1 MKGKLGPCPNIVDA
15 FWSTKWTG
23 AGECLTVNSY
33 ERWVPASWHLRLSFL
48 LSFCFVLFFK
58 TTVLQSW
65 LFIRFL
71 GTALWIVTLLD
82 ICLCPKFF
90 FKILYSHEQLLSPS
104 LPRAVCRSPAQ
115 NMFWGTIPSPLKA
128 SVLKTQEV
136 LHQKQFLFLWRLMRK
151 KKKKTPEQIRAFVCF
166 IGFLD
171 WPCNMLSPLHFAQKV
186 VKKRPL
192 IPLFKIYI
200 IWVCTK
206 VASQVVVWAFGR
218 DQIMN
223 SVTNLCFAH
232 SKGLLLFEFLWV
244 ILFTFISHDTH
255 MSLGCKYLNKA

>member
-1 MKGKLGPCPNIVDA
+1 M
-15 FWSTKWTG
+15 S
-23 AGECLTVNSY
+23 NSY
-33 ERWVPASWHLRLSFL
+33 L
-48 LSFCFVLFFK
+48 
-58 TTVLQSW
+58 
-65 LFIRFL
+65 
-71 GTALWIVTLLD
+71 
-82 ICLCPKFF
+82 
-90 FKILYSHEQLLSPS
+90 LLSPGLS
-104 LPRAVCRSPAQ
+104 AGVLLKICSEGL
-115 NMFWGTIPSPLKA
+115 FHHLWKPLSWK
-128 SVLKTQEV
+128 LKKYYIKSSFFFFGDWWE
-136 LHQKQFLFLWRLMRK
+136 K
-151 KKKKTPEQIRAFVCF
+151 KKKDTWAEMKIRAFVCF

-255 MSLGCKYLNKA
+255 MSLGCK